1 MCGVSARLAIPNG
14 DEPHAVADH
23 VLKLQAE
30 GASVVFVT
38 TKHTAAVVIAS
49 MQERGVDLDRLAIV
63 DAISPSQA
71 ASLDARVTYIGSPTL
86 LEMVALL
93 TEKIAARLE
102 KSHVVLCCLNTL
114 LDYNHRQA
122 VDQFVHY
129 LAQRL
134 QERGTP
140 IDFVLQP
147 ASEGGEALERR
158 TQPFVGGRIEL
169 VADA

>member
-1 MCGVSARLAIPNG
+1 MCGVSARLAIPSG
-14 DEPHAVADH
+14 DEPDAVADH
-23 VLKLQAE
+23 VARLQAD

-38 TKHTAAVVIAS
+38 IKHTATVVAAS
-49 MQERGVDLDRLAIV
+49 MAARGVDLERLDIV
-63 DAISPSQA
+63 DAISPAQVA
-71 ASLDARVTYIGSPTL
+71 VPDVRVTYIGSPTL
-86 LEMVALL
+86 LEMVALR
-93 TEKIAARLE
+93 TEKIAARDE

-158 TQPFVGGRIEL
+158 TKPFVGGRIEL